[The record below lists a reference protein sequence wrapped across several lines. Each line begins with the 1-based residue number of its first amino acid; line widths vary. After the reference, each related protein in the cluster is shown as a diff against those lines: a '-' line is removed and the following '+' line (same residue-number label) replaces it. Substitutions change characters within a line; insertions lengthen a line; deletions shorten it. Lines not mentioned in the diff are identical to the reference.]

1 MKRSIFH
8 TLFRITRWLA
18 ILTMVA
24 VCFTAWLLV
33 RTEEARL
40 NLAGRMLPLV
50 QDQTAPVF
58 ELTGLR
64 WPALRHLQASSVRL
78 MDTNGVW
85 LELRGV
91 DAHVGLRGLINHR
104 VVLSSLSAEEGNMAR
119 TPTSRDTK
127 TDPQKTPSR
136 WRYELDDIRIDRM
149 VLNEAV
155 MRLPLQASIG
165 AAVTYDATSGGD
177 VTFTAAPLL
186 VYSQSVEL
194 VSAVRW
200 NRDAVVVT
208 QFVARTEGGTIEGAA
223 SYRFQERNAS
233 VRAHTDAMDL
243 GWASGLAGQAAEGS
257 VRASADLV
265 YSNSVV
271 DVTWTASSDELSR
284 SNITARGV
292 ESTGHYA
299 WTNHRHHLDESVWS
313 IADLTLGQQSI
324 TSMTA
329 RIRTEN
335 DHLLIQLGAA
345 ISKPIGARVATDVE
359 LSRTGSTY
367 TVVVPRFDGTAAGTP
382 FRLTGPTTIRY
393 GSNRWSAVIN
403 QVEWNDA
410 SLKVT
415 AQKNH
420 HLDVQGYIKGL
431 NLALIPER
439 YRGPVERG
447 VFNANWNV
455 GGWPSQTEGSVQ
467 WQINEL
473 TSISHPLSHLFP
485 ADLRGELE
493 LRPDHLRLAAQTHG
507 ATNVSVLINAN
518 APCRWLDTNPWLTFD
533 NESRAMVVV
542 HATLESLAAP
552 YLPDWQH
559 ARGELKAAFGVF
571 GSWSDPAITG
581 NLVVANGFFEDV
593 IHGATVRDIQLNAGI
608 DSIDAFRWSLTAKDE
623 NSGNLYVTGTYQRAE
638 TTNYVMRAGA
648 SVTNFVFGRI
658 FGTDLPIDGTL
669 TLHGTGTT
677 ARLAGSVESPPLSIR
692 LPRQLP
698 PSFRS
703 LRVVDRNAVEAVTGT
718 TRSPGALP
726 ISIQTDIRIR
736 ATRGVRVNG
745 NQLRSEW
752 QGRGQITGT
761 IPDLRLGG
769 SVNLVRGSFMFL
781 GRRFTVTRGEI
792 IIPSGARPTAPVV
805 FITAETRASGAN
817 ITLLVEG
824 PTDAPTLTLSS
835 SPPLAKNEI
844 VARLLFGRSGD
855 AVSPFQIAFLA
866 YALDLLEGGGPL
878 LQQLDKGQRTLG
890 LDKIDIKQ
898 SEEETGLSAVV
909 FGKRLMDRLYLEGE
923 VGLENEPDVFAV
935 EAELTPNLI
944 LRTETSPR
952 IREGISINW
961 RRDY

>member
-1 MKRSIFH
+1 MKGSLFH
-8 TLFRITRWLA
+8 TIFRITRWLVLLA
-18 ILTMVA
+18 IVV
-24 VCFTAWLLV
+24 VCLTAWLLL
-33 RTEEARL
+33 RNEEARL
-40 NLAGRMLPLV
+40 KLAGRILPMV

-64 WPALRHLQASSVRL
+64 WPALRHLQASSVSL

-85 LELRGV
+85 LELRGI
-91 DAHVGLRGLINHR
+91 DAQVGLRGLINQR
-104 VVLSSLSAEEGNMAR
+104 VVVSSLSAKEGIMAR
-119 TPTSRDTK
+119 TPSSRDTE
-127 TDPQKTPSR
+127 TDPPKTPSQ
-136 WRYELDDIRIDRM
+136 WRYEIDAIRVDRM
-149 VLNEAV
+149 ELNEDV
-155 MRLPLQASIG
+155 LSLPLEASIK

-194 VSAVRW
+194 VSAVSW
-200 NRDAVVVT
+200 NRDAVVIT
-208 QFVARTEGGTIEGAA
+208 QFVARTRGGTMEGAA

-233 VRAHTDAMDL
+233 VRARTDAMDL
-243 GWASGLAGQAAEGS
+243 GWLSGLAGQAAEGS
-257 VRASADLV
+257 VRASVDLV
-265 YSNSVV
+265 YSNAAVG
-271 DVTWTASSDELSR
+271 VTWTASSDELSH
-284 SNITARGV
+284 SNITARGM
-292 ESTGHYA
+292 ESIGHYA
-299 WTNHRHHLDESVWS
+299 WINRSHHLDESSWS
-313 IADLTLGQQSI
+313 IGDLMIGQQSI
-324 TSMTA
+324 TSITA

-335 DHLLIQLGAA
+335 DRLLIHLGAA
-345 ISKPIGARVATDVE
+345 VREPIEARVETDVE
-359 LSRTGSTY
+359 LSLTGSTH
-367 TVVVPRFDGTAAGTP
+367 TVIIPRFEGIAAGAP
-382 FRLTGPTTIRY
+382 FRQTGPTTFRY

-403 QVEWNDA
+403 QLEWNGA
-410 SLKVT
+410 TLKVT
-415 AQKNH
+415 AQQSR
-420 HLDVQGYIKGL
+420 HLDIQGYVKGL
-431 NLALIPER
+431 NLAIIPER
-439 YRGPVERG
+439 YRGPVQRA

-455 GGWPSQTEGSVQ
+455 GGWPTQTEGSVQ

-485 ADLRGELE
+485 TDLRGVLD
-493 LRPDHLRLAAQTHG
+493 LRPDRLRLSAQTHG
-507 ATNVSVLINAN
+507 ATNVSVLINAH
-518 APCRWLDTNPWLTFD
+518 APCRWLDSTPWLTFD

-542 HATLESLAAP
+542 HAALESLASP
-552 YLPDWQH
+552 YLPDWQY
-559 ARGELKAAFGVF
+559 ARGDLKAAFGVF

-593 IHGATVRDIQLNAGI
+593 IHGATVRDIRLNAGI
-608 DSIDAFRWSLTAKDE
+608 DSIDSFRWDLSANDE
-623 NSGNLYVTGTYQRAE
+623 NSGHLYVTGTYQRAE
-638 TTNYVMRAGA
+638 TTNYVLMAGA
-648 SVTNFVFGRI
+648 SVTNFVFGRV

-669 TLHGTGTT
+669 TLHGTGAT
-677 ARLAGSVESPPLSIR
+677 ARLTGSVESPPLSIR

-703 LRVVDRNAVEAVTGT
+703 LRVVDRNAVATVNRD
-718 TRSPGALP
+718 TRRPRALP
-726 ISIQTDIRIR
+726 IDIQTDIRIR

-769 SVNLVRGSFMFL
+769 SINLVRGSFMFL

-792 IIPSGARPTAPVV
+792 IIPSGVRLAAPVV
-805 FITAETRASGAN
+805 FITAETRASGAS

-824 PTDAPTLTLSS
+824 PADAPMLTLSS

-866 YALDLLEGGGPL
+866 YALDILEGGGPL

-909 FGKRLMDRLYLEGE
+909 FGKRLMDRLYFEGE

-961 RRDY
+961 RTDY